1 MVKMGYIHWKTK
13 DEGTTMNGIIKCP
26 KCGRNMMVSKHV
38 NEDNTQDV
46 VCLKCGYRTKK
57 QII

>member
-1 MVKMGYIHWKTK
+1 
-13 DEGTTMNGIIKCP
+13 MNGVIKCP

-46 VCLKCGYRTKK
+46 VAC
-57 QII
+57 Q

>member
-1 MVKMGYIHWKTK
+1 
-13 DEGTTMNGIIKCP
+13 MNGIIKCP
-26 KCGRNMMVSKHV
+26 KCGHNMMVSKHV

-57 QII
+57 QVILEEQQ